1 MICWS
6 LFKLTGSNFRATVYL
21 SVALLGLAALVLLR
35 AANRLRG
42 RTSYSDAFIPL
53 ILLTW
58 SQYPNLIWSHQI
70 QMISSTVLACVLL
83 ALVVRQDAP
92 FGPRLMLGAGLS
104 VLLLPL
110 CGANGLAMTPG
121 LALWLA
127 YQGFRRWRACAS
139 GWTWEG
145 FGLLTFAAATL
156 GLVGFYFVNYERAED
171 AAAPTTIWNGLVTSL
186 QFGTSMLGGGTVYF
200 WPASG
205 ALFLGLMAASGLALV
220 WVCATRPADR
230 PRAIGLMLFLGGLTA
245 LALSL
250 GRGREGAGFTARY
263 VTMAS
268 PIGCGTYFLWGL
280 VRPPLGRLVQ
290 VGLFTAAS
298 RLTASECD

>member
-1 MICWS
+1 MSFVENLQSGMMRQCSYATDVAENCPPPRTAGTLQSPLVQQPRLGSDWSALFFVWGIWVVALVATLWFTAHFSSNLPLWDDWWQVLQLTGDEPVTLKWLWSQTGEHRIPVPRVICWS

-127 YQGFRRWRACAS
+127 YQGFRRWRLRERVDLGRVRAPDLRC
-139 GWTWEG
+139 GYPG
-145 FGLLTFAAATL
+145 PGGLLFCQL
-156 GLVGFYFVNYERAED
+156 
-171 AAAPTTIWNGLVTSL
+171 
-186 QFGTSMLGGGTVYF
+186 
-200 WPASG
+200 
-205 ALFLGLMAASGLALV
+205 
-220 WVCATRPADR
+220 
-230 PRAIGLMLFLGGLTA
+230 
-245 LALSL
+245 
-250 GRGREGAGFTARY
+250 
-263 VTMAS
+263 
-268 PIGCGTYFLWGL
+268 
-280 VRPPLGRLVQ
+280 
-290 VGLFTAAS
+290 
-298 RLTASECD
+298 